1 MMNNYHP
8 DMYELLLR
16 SLDEELSPTEQHK
29 LQIGLQENEALRTA
43 QQQLLA
49 ARALLAGQ
57 EFDFKSGF
65 EERVMTSV
73 RKLEAEKGKT
83 YSFDSSLLL
92 AFKRVAVSGI
102 AAILILLAMTY
113 YQHQSL
119 SINAIT
125 GLNKLDPE
133 DLTFYYT
140 IDL

>member
-1 MMNNYHP
+1 
-8 DMYELLLR
+8 MYELLLR
-16 SLDEELSPTEQHK
+16 SLDEELSPTELET
-29 LQIGLQENEALRTA
+29 LQIALQESEVFRRE
-43 QQQLLA
+43 QQHLLN
-49 ARALLAGQ
+49 ARALMTGQ
-57 EFDFKSGF
+57 EFDFNPGF

-73 RKLEAEKGKT
+73 NRLETEKGKT

-133 DLTFYYT
+133 DLTLYYT
-140 IDL
+140 VDL

>member
-1 MMNNYHP
+1 
-8 DMYELLLR
+8 MYELLLR
-16 SLDEELSPTEQHK
+16 SLDEELSPTELET
-29 LQIGLQENEALRTA
+29 LQIALQESEVFRRE
-43 QQQLLA
+43 QQHLLN
-49 ARALLAGQ
+49 ARALMAGQ
-57 EFDFKSGF
+57 EFDFNPGF
-65 EERVMTSV
+65 EERVMASV
-73 RKLEAEKGKT
+73 NRLETEKGKT

-133 DLTFYYT
+133 DLTLYYT
-140 IDL
+140 VDL